1 MAAWSTSI
9 TVVQCLELGGGG
21 GGGGGGWSDPT
32 GDSGSVRMMILK
44 CWFALINFRK
54 HLTSAETE

>member
-9 TVVQCLELGGGG
+9 TIVQCLEFGAGG
-21 GGGGGGWSDPT
+21 SDPT

-44 CWFALINFRK
+44 VELFTYR
-54 HLTSAETE
+54 